1 MIVENDKIK
10 KAMKLIEKYGLLT
23 DPYFIGY
30 EENRYGWIV
39 NSKFVEGNII
49 GIGDISHLAYEESVM
64 FAEGVNFGR
73 YDKGVIACWGWEPV
87 PIYYYEERLK
97 DLKKQFDVA
106 MLEYK
111 KYLIDEKMERMGED
125 FV

>member
-1 MIVENDKIK
+1 MIIENDKVK
-10 KAMKLIEKYGLLT
+10 KAIKLIEKYGLLT
-23 DPYFIGY
+23 DPYYIGIS
-30 EENRYGWIV
+30 EKRYGWIV

-49 GIGDISHLAYEESVM
+49 GIGDTSHLAYEEEVM

-73 YDKGVIACWGWEPV
+73 YDKGVIACWGWESV
-87 PIYYYEERLK
+87 PIWYYEERLK
-97 DLKKQFDVA
+97 YLKKQFDVA

-125 FV
+125 FE